1 MIINFLLEK
10 QRCSQL
16 YILALTFI
24 AQLIIYLSCNFFN
37 IINICVKMNYY
48 LAGQETK
55 KKMLIKALNQF
66 ARDRSVEE
74 LAQSLKG
81 ILKMPVERKLLK
93 DIR

>member
-1 MIINFLLEK
+1 
-10 QRCSQL
+10 
-16 YILALTFI
+16 
-24 AQLIIYLSCNFFN
+24 
-37 IINICVKMNYY
+37 MNYY

-55 KKMLIKALNQF
+55 KKVLIKALNQF

-93 DIR
+93 EIR

>member
-1 MIINFLLEK
+1 
-10 QRCSQL
+10 
-16 YILALTFI
+16 
-24 AQLIIYLSCNFFN
+24 
-37 IINICVKMNYY
+37 MNYY
-48 LAGQETK
+48 LAGQEPK

-93 DIR
+93 EIR

>member
-1 MIINFLLEK
+1 M
-10 QRCSQL
+10 
-16 YILALTFI
+16 
-24 AQLIIYLSCNFFN
+24 YLSFNFFFN

-48 LAGQETK
+48 LAGQEPK

-93 DIR
+93 EIR